1 LKGLVLDAGAL
12 IALEKRDR
20 RVMNLLDVV
29 LEEGGRLLIPAPVLA
44 QVLRDPA
51 RQYEIWRL
59 ATDPKNVVL
68 ELGLEEAKMIGAL
81 LARSHVFD
89 VVDAHVVLCGRKFR
103 MPILTSDPKDLAAL
117 DGELELLRV

>member
-1 LKGLVLDAGAL
+1 MKGLVLDAGAL

-20 RVMNLLDVV
+20 RIMNLLDVV
-29 LEEGGRLLIPAPVLA
+29 LEGGGRLLIPAPALA

-59 ATDPKNVVL
+59 ATDKQSRVL
-68 ELGLEEAKMIGAL
+68 ELGMEEAKLIGAL
-81 LARSHVFD
+81 LAKSRGFD
-89 VVDAHVVLCGRKFR
+89 VVDAHVVLCGQKFR

-117 DGELELLRV
+117 DSELELLRV